1 MPPGCN
7 LGPKPPWCRPRCER
21 LTSFY
26 CSMIN
31 TPISGEL
38 ESHTLLITANSTDP
52 LPDFFFFFFFFF
64 VLPLSHFFFFFFPSP
79 PCHKESS
86 IWHLISW
93 IFVLLF
99 QGGCGSTYAEVHWGN
114 SKRQRQSGRD
124 QSLSYQLC
132 SVWVSLT
139 NILRG
144 GEDILPDTR
153 KCHQIAGIIDSVIY
167 F

>member
-1 MPPGCN
+1 M
-7 LGPKPPWCRPRCER
+7 GPKPPWCRPRCER

-38 ESHTLLITANSTDP
+38 ESHTLLIMANSSARFSTSSS
-52 LPDFFFFFFFFF
+52 FFFLFFHCHTFFFCPPPRGGGAQGEQY
-64 VLPLSHFFFFFFPSP
+64 LASHFMDLRSAFSGWMWVDICRGPLGEQQKAETEWERS
-79 PCHKESS
+79 KSV
-86 IWHLISW
+86 IS
-93 IFVLLF
+93 
-99 QGGCGSTYAEVHWGN
+99 TP
-114 SKRQRQSGRD
+114 
-124 QSLSYQLC
+124 LC
-132 SVWVSLT
+132 VSQPT

-144 GEDILPDTR
+144 SEDILPDTR